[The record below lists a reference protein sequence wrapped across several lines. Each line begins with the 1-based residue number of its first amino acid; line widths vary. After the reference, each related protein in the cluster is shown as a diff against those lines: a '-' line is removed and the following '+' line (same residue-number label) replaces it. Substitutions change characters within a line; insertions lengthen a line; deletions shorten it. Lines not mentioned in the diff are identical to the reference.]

1 MLVESK
7 DFVDPPNGRKV
18 EVTFHDDEV
27 MVGSTLG
34 YRGEGNGFFL
44 HPADRRSNNQR
55 VFVTASGVR
64 RMRFL

>member
-1 MLVESK
+1 
-7 DFVDPPNGRKV
+7 
-18 EVTFHDDEV
+18 

-44 HPADRRSNNQR
+44 HPADGRSNNQR
-55 VFVTASGVR
+55 VFVTASGVQ